1 MEIKIE
7 MPEAADTIPEAPQV
21 VNSTRECVSLSIWAI
36 SMRQSRFFIQL
47 LKKRETRS
55 GTISM
60 PACLLKKDIMP
71 MRRDFLT
78 RLVVWTLVITN
89 ISTRE
94 ICSEEEASRTVL
106 IELISRAVVATL
118 TVVQRLFAR
127 TVAVNVWVATLSLVA
142 KVKLWQKGSHL
153 LIKG

>member
-1 MEIKIE
+1 
-7 MPEAADTIPEAPQV
+7 
-21 VNSTRECVSLSIWAI
+21 
-36 SMRQSRFFIQL
+36 
-47 LKKRETRS
+47 
-55 GTISM
+55 M

-153 LIKG
+153 LIKELW